1 MNSIIEMN
9 QLKRFL
15 KNEIQS
21 VDPSI
26 IETLQQYDTI
36 QVDSTMYQ
44 TADVIK
50 RIKEQGCP
58 HCMTLKREVTALR
71 YQLKK
76 VSAKEGPPMNLLL
89 EKFFQKVFQRIR
101 EREYSR
107 KELFKEV
114 NIYLKQ
120 FNLQIMYNTGGYFD
134 QTVRLIMS
142 TKNPKNSAPKRI
154 ATTNEITC
162 MDFFEINTMYR
173 ISE

>member
-1 MNSIIEMN
+1 MN
-9 QLKRFL
+9 QLKSFL
-15 KNEIQS
+15 RGDIDW

-26 IETLQQYDTI
+26 ITKLRHYETI
-36 QVDSTMYQ
+36 QMDSTMYQ
-44 TADVIK
+44 TADIIK
-50 RIKEQGCP
+50 RILQQGCP
-58 HCMTLKREVTALR
+58 NCISLNREITALR
-71 YQLKK
+71 FQLKK
-76 VSAKEGPPMNLLL
+76 VSAPEVPPMNLLL
-89 EKFFQKVFQRIR
+89 QKFFNEQFERTKG
-101 EREYSR
+101 REYSR

-142 TKNPKNSAPKRI
+142 TKNPKNPAPKRI

>member
-1 MNSIIEMN
+1 MN

-44 TADVIK
+44 TSDIIQKIK
-50 RIKEQGCP
+50 QGCP
-58 HCMTLKREVTALR
+58 HCISLNKEVISLKFQLSKLSAPEV
-71 YQLKK
+71 
-76 VSAKEGPPMNLLL
+76 PPMNLLL
-89 EKFFQKVFQRIR
+89 EKFFQEGFQRIR

-120 FNLQIMYNTGGYFD
+120 FNLQIMYNTDAGWRYLIQEVIKDTNKSNYRKLNIRRKVPGG
-134 QTVRLIMS
+134 
-142 TKNPKNSAPKRI
+142 
-154 ATTNEITC
+154 E
-162 MDFFEINTMYR
+162 
-173 ISE
+173 